1 LEELSPHK
9 TATELFGN
17 PNSNTSN
24 KNKNNNKRTRKIAIA
39 TRWGHHVAM
48 KEYIDTL
55 SSHGFEARWMADH
68 SALEDFCAMRHATE
82 LVGTVRST
90 FVMWAGLLGFGLV
103 RLYSVQSPATVE
115 KAIQN
120 RRPFFRTYNWTH
132 PELQR
137 RIRFELYQSEAMDEQ
152 QQQ

>member
-1 LEELSPHK
+1 MSPHK

-17 PNSNTSN
+17 SNHNITS
-24 KNKNNNKRTRKIAIA
+24 KKRIAIA
-39 TRWGHHVAM
+39 TRWGHHLAM
-48 KEYIDTL
+48 TEYIDTL
-55 SSHGFEARWMADH
+55 SSQGFEARWMADH
-68 SALEDFCAMRHATE
+68 SAMEDFCAMRHAVE

-115 KAIQN
+115 KAMQKG
-120 RRPFFRTYNWTH
+120 RPLFRTYNWTH

-137 RIRFELYQSEAMDEQ
+137 QIRFELYQSEEMDEQ
-152 QQQ
+152 LFQASSPQSKPP